1 MKKSLMLYVH
11 IPFCMQKCRYCD
23 FLSAPWGQA
32 ERQAY
37 CEALLQE
44 IRAWKGKR
52 LEPVTSVFIGG
63 GTPSL
68 LEPSYICALLQALQD
83 SFQIT
88 AQAEQ
93 TLEANPGTITPE
105 KARCWK
111 ENGINRISMG
121 VQSMKDSLLLK
132 LGRIHNRRQV
142 WESYEILRQAGFT
155 NLSLDLMMGLPDQT
169 LSDWISTLKQALEL
183 EPAHLSCYSL
193 IIEEGTPF
201 YDERHTLSLPDEETE
216 RAMYYAARELLAE
229 AGLFQYEI
237 SNFARPGYESRHN
250 LGYWRRAPYL
260 GLGLGA
266 SSCLDEMR
274 FQNTQNLNQYI
285 RLSASPEALHE
296 EKQVLSQQDQMEEF
310 MFLGLRCTRGVQKD
324 QFARLFGRTME
335 SVYADAIQRHKADGL
350 LIEQEGWLRLTE
362 RGMDLANQVLV
373 DFLL

>member
-11 IPFCMQKCRYCD
+11 IPFCMQKCRYY
-23 FLSAPWGQA
+23 SEIARPWGQA

-142 WESYEILRQAGFT
+142 WESYEILRQGRFYQPFPRSHDGAAGS
-155 NLSLDLMMGLPDQT
+155 NAVRLDQYPKT
-169 LSDWISTLKQALEL
+169 SA
-183 EPAHLSCYSL
+183 
-193 IIEEGTPF
+193 GT
-201 YDERHTLSLPDEETE
+201 
-216 RAMYYAARELLAE
+216 RA
-229 AGLFQYEI
+229 G
-237 SNFARPGYESRHN
+237 
-250 LGYWRRAPYL
+250 
-260 GLGLGA
+260 
-266 SSCLDEMR
+266 
-274 FQNTQNLNQYI
+274 
-285 RLSASPEALHE
+285 SP
-296 EKQVLSQQDQMEEF
+296 
-310 MFLGLRCTRGVQKD
+310 
-324 QFARLFGRTME
+324 
-335 SVYADAIQRHKADGL
+335 
-350 LIEQEGWLRLTE
+350 
-362 RGMDLANQVLV
+362 
-373 DFLL
+373 FLL